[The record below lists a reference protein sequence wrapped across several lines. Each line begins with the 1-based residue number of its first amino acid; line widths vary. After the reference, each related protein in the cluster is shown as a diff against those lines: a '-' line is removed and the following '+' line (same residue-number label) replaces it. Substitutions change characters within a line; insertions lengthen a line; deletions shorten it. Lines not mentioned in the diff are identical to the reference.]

1 MTITTMYNASEAN
14 RLTKSLTTL
23 ATLNVRLLSAETE
36 IIDPVFELSGAPPS
50 NCNYLQVQAWNR
62 YYFVTGL
69 TQLENGLYRL
79 TAHVDI
85 LSSARDKG
93 LTACSGIVARN
104 EYDYNGYLEDEYVKA
119 YQNPYVVQKA
129 FPRGFRQDGV
139 DYVMIIA
146 GG

>member
-1 MTITTMYNASEAN
+1 MTITTFYNASEAN

-23 ATLNVRLLSAETE
+23 ATLNARLLSAETE
-36 IIDPVFELSGAPPS
+36 IIDPVFELAGAPPS
-50 NCNYLQVQAWNR
+50 NCNYLQVQAWSR
-62 YYFVTGL
+62 YYFVTGI
-69 TQLENGLYRL
+69 TQLENGLFRL

-93 LTACSGIVARN
+93 LTACSGIVSRN

-139 DYVMIIA
+139 DYVLIVA